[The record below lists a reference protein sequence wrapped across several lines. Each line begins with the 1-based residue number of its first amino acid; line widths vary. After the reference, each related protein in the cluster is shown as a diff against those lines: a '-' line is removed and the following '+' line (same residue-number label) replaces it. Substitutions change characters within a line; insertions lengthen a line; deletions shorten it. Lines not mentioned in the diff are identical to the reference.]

1 MCCPLRGK
9 RHAPLGPLCADA
21 YQPRG
26 RGGEHAADATRLL
39 KQVWFP
45 TVRRVLAILPYVPL
59 PSDTG
64 GTLRTIELVRALA
77 SRFALDVFAVHRPGN
92 DAEGFKRWLG
102 ELGVPASRLHLVDL
116 PRVAPQDTLHSA
128 RAFLR
133 GTPLTYLR
141 FARQGLQDVFQRVL
155 TERGPFDILHFDH
168 LHMAQLLPLAR
179 RLNPSAH
186 MVIDQ
191 HNVESQ
197 LLARMAPLSAAPL
210 RPLLRWQFNRVERLE
225 RECVGQADTVLAC
238 SDVDAE
244 QLRAMGAKRVHVV
257 PNGVKLPDFAPRE
270 STGDDLVFVGS
281 MDWWPN
287 EDAVLRLAREVWPL
301 VSSELSAGKLMVV
314 GRSPPASVRALEN
327 ERLVVTGSVPSV
339 APYLARALATAIPLR
354 AGSGTRLK
362 VLEAAAA
369 GVPVVATRLAVE
381 GLPVVEG
388 RHVLLAESAE
398 EFAGALRRL
407 RNDPDLC
414 SKLAQNARLMA
425 EAFAWDGIGAG
436 LGELYQNAPAIAAH
450 GKQSPRAEAT

>member
-1 MCCPLRGK
+1 MGK
-9 RHAPLGPLCADA
+9 RREPLGRWRAGA
-21 YQPRG
+21 YQAGG
-26 RGGEHAADATRLL
+26 RGEEHAAQVHPSPE
-39 KQVWFP
+39 QVWFS

-64 GTLRTIELVRALA
+64 GTLRTLELVRALA
-77 SRFALDVFAVHRPGN
+77 SRFELEVFAVHRTGN

-102 ELGVPASRLHLVDL
+102 GLGVPASRLHLVDL
-116 PRVAPQDTLHSA
+116 PRVALGETLNSS

-133 GTPLTYLR
+133 GTPLTYVR
-141 FARQGLQDVFQRVL
+141 FARQGLSDALRKVL
-155 TERGPFDILHFDH
+155 TERGPFDIIHFDH

-179 RLNPSAH
+179 QLNPGAH
-186 MVIDQ
+186 LVIDE

-197 LLARMAPLSAAPL
+197 VLARMAPLSA
-210 RPLLRWQFNRVERLE
+210 PLLRPFLNWQFQRVERLE
-225 RECVGQADTVLAC
+225 RECVSQADTVLAC
-238 SDVDAE
+238 SDVDAQ
-244 QLRAMGAKRVHVV
+244 QLRALGAKHVQVV

-270 STGDDLVFVGS
+270 AMGDDLVFVGS

-301 VSSELSAGKLMVV
+301 VSSDLSAGKLLVV

-388 RHVLLAESAE
+388 QHVLLAESPQ
-398 EFAGALRRL
+398 EFAAALRRL
-407 RNDPDLC
+407 RQDPDLC
-414 SKLAQNARLMA
+414 SRLAQNARRMA
-425 EAFAWDGIGAG
+425 ESFAWDGIGAG
-436 LGELYQNAPAIAAH
+436 LGELYLNAPVVR
-450 GKQSPRAEAT
+450 GNENKPSGSEAN

>member
-1 MCCPLRGK
+1 MGK
-9 RHAPLGPLCADA
+9 RREPLGPWRAGA
-21 YQPRG
+21 YQAGG
-26 RGGEHAADATRLL
+26 RGEEHAAQVHPSPE
-39 KQVWFP
+39 QVWFL

-64 GTLRTIELVRALA
+64 GTLRTLELVRALA
-77 SRFALDVFAVHRPGN
+77 SRFELDVLAVHRAGN
-92 DAEGFKRWLG
+92 DAAGFTRWLG
-102 ELGVPASRLHLVDL
+102 ERGVPASRLHLVDL
-116 PRVAPQDTLHSA
+116 PRVAPRETLHSTQ
-128 RAFLR
+128 AFLR
-133 GTPLTYLR
+133 GTPLTYVR
-141 FARQGLQDVFQRVL
+141 FARQGLRDALRKVL
-155 TERGPFDILHFDH
+155 TERGPFDIIHFDH

-179 RLNPSAH
+179 QINPSAH
-186 MVIDQ
+186 LVIDE

-197 LLARMAPLSAAPL
+197 VLARMAPLSA
-210 RPLLRWQFNRVERLE
+210 PLLRPFLNWQFQRVEQLE
-225 RECVGQADTVLAC
+225 RECVSQADTVLAC
-238 SDVDAE
+238 SDVDAQ
-244 QLRAMGAKRVHVV
+244 QLRGLGAKHVQVV

-270 STGDDLVFVGS
+270 TLGDDLVFVGS

-301 VSSELSAGKLMVV
+301 VSSDLSAGKLMVV

-388 RHVLLAESAE
+388 QHVLLAESPE
-398 EFAGALRRL
+398 EFAAALRRL
-407 RNDPDLC
+407 RRDPDLC
-414 SKLAQNARLMA
+414 SRLAKNARRMA

-436 LGELYQNAPAIAAH
+436 LGELYLNASTVGGTGNKP
-450 GKQSPRAEAT
+450 SRPEAN